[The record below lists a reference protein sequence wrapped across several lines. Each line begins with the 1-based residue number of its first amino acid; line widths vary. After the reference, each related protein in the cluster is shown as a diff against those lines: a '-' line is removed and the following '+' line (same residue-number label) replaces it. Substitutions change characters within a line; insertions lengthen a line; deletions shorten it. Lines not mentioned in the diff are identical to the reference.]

1 MNSRTHIVLLLVLL
15 SCLLTNTNAHDRIV
29 NGTPSNITVSPY
41 MVSLRNLGTYF
52 CSGGLVTLKLVI
64 TAAHCLTVF
73 RVEHVSVVAGVTS
86 LQETGQRRRVHTLYY
101 SKSFNST
108 SRTMDIGAI
117 KVRRA
122 FIAGPT
128 VTTIPLCRRKL
139 KLGTK
144 VRVSGWGVTYENST
158 DYVDI
163 LRTAVMPIV
172 RRQFCAYHYKTVS
185 IILSPSMIC
194 AGRGGIDACIGDSGA
209 PGVVNGQ
216 LCGVVS
222 FGKGC
227 ARANFPGVYTNINN
241 AKVRRFIRNVM
252 NR

>member
-15 SCLLTNTNAHDRIV
+15 SCLLRNTIAHDRIV
-29 NGTPSNITVSPY
+29 NGTPSNINVSPY
-41 MVSLRNLGTYF
+41 MVSLRNVGRYF

-64 TAAHCLTVF
+64 TAAHCLVHF
-73 RVEHVSVVAGVTS
+73 PVEDVSVVAGVTS
-86 LQETGQRRRVHTLYY
+86 LQETGQRRRVQTLYY
-101 SKSFNST
+101 SKSYNAT
-108 SRTMDIGAI
+108 SRNMDIGAI

-128 VTTIPLCRRKL
+128 VATIPLCRRRL
-139 KLGTK
+139 TIGTK
-144 VRVSGWGVTYENST
+144 VRVSGWGVTHENNT
-158 DYVDI
+158 DFTDI

-185 IILSPSMIC
+185 MILSPSMIC

-222 FGKGC
+222 FGVGC
-227 ARANFPGVYTNINN
+227 ARKNYPGVYTKINN